1 VIEVLG
7 LLALGV
13 AAGVVAGLFGVGGGI
28 VFVPAL
34 ALVVGLGQ
42 LEAEATSLLA
52 IIPAAAVGAWQQRR
66 YGNLRLCDGLL
77 LGALAAGGTFGG
89 VAIANAVPERVLEV
103 GFACIALFTAFHL
116 ARRALAGTT

>member
-1 VIEVLG
+1 VTEVLG
-7 LLALGV
+7 LLALGF
-13 AAGVVAGLFGVGGGI
+13 AAGCVAGLFGVGGGV

-34 ALVVGLGQ
+34 AIVAGLGQ
-42 LEAEATSLLA
+42 LEAQATSLLA

-89 VAIANAVPERVLEV
+89 VAIANAVPERALEV